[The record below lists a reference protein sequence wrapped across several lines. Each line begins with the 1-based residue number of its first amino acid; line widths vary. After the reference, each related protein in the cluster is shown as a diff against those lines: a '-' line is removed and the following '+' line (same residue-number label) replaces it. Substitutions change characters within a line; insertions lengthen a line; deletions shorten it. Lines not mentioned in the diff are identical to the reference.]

1 MKIGKHFL
9 SGDLIMNKMI
19 EFDSGLRLVVERLR
33 HTRSLSIGVFVGVGS
48 MYETKENNG
57 ISHFIEH
64 MFFKG
69 TEKRTAF
76 DIVSELENIGV
87 NINAYTSKN
96 STAFHTLGLSD
107 YAQVCTEML
116 SDMYFN
122 SKFDKENLA
131 KEKAVVLEEIKMSED
146 DYEDKCMENL
156 VKSHFGASRAIAYPI
171 LGSAENIMNFDKQA
185 IKDFMS
191 KYYIPQ
197 NTVISM
203 AGDITEEMAIELVEK
218 YFEKNMKKT
227 DYQKRNFHV
236 TKPKNKYA
244 QFVRSDCQQ
253 SHVAL
258 SFPAYGLK
266 NRNSMLNGVF
276 CSMLAGGMSSRLFQK
291 IRDELGLVYTIY
303 AAPISYVDDGY
314 MYIYF
319 ATDPKQVP
327 LAITEIRKILDEI
340 KENGFTQEELDRTL
354 IQSKTSYI
362 LSKEQSMAVM
372 RVNARSM
379 LLLNKRY
386 NLNKQVK
393 QLEKIN
399 NDRVR
404 EIINYSLNYDKVSIS
419 YVGKKPDF
427 NAYDLFLNKE

>member
-1 MKIGKHFL
+1 
-9 SGDLIMNKMI
+9 MNKLI
-19 EFDSGLRLVVERLR
+19 EFDSGLRLVVDRLP

-48 MYETKENNG
+48 LYETKENNG

-69 TEKRTAF
+69 TKKRTAF

-96 STAFHTLGLSD
+96 TTAFHTSGLSD
-107 YAQVCTEML
+107 FAEVCTEML

-122 SKFDKENLA
+122 SKFDSENLA

-146 DYEDKCMENL
+146 DYEDRCMENL
-156 VKSHFGASRAIAYPI
+156 VKSHYGASRSIAYPI
-171 LGSAENIMNFDKQA
+171 LGSAENVMNFDKQA
-185 IKDFMS
+185 INEFMN
-191 KYYIPQ
+191 KYYTPQ

-203 AGDITEEMAIELVEK
+203 AGDITYEKAVEIVEK
-218 YFEKNMKKT
+218 YFEKNMVKT
-227 DYQKRNFHV
+227 DYQKRKFHI
-236 TKPKNKYA
+236 TKPKSKYA
-244 QFVRSDCQQ
+244 CLVRNDCQQ
-253 SHVAL
+253 SHVAI

-266 NRNSMLNGVF
+266 SRNSTLNGVF

-314 MYIYF
+314 WYIYF

-327 LAITEIRKILDEI
+327 LAMKEIRKILDEV
-340 KENGFTQEELDRTL
+340 KENGFTKDELDRTL

-362 LSKEQSMAVM
+362 LSKEQSMSVM

-386 NLNKQVK
+386 NLNKQLK
-393 QLEKIN
+393 ELEKID

-404 EIINYSLNYDKVSIS
+404 EIIDFSLNYETVSVS
-419 YVGKKPDF
+419 YVGKKPDY
-427 NAYDLFLNKE
+427 NAYDLFMNKE

>member
-1 MKIGKHFL
+1 MSKL
-9 SGDLIMNKMI
+9 I
-19 EFDSGLRLVVERLR
+19 EFDSGLKLVVERLR

-48 MYETKENNG
+48 LYETKESNG

-69 TEKRTAF
+69 TKKRTAF
-76 DIVSELENIGV
+76 EIVSELENIGV

-96 STAFHTLGLSD
+96 TTAFHTSGLSD
-107 YAQVCTEML
+107 FAEVCTEML

-146 DYEDKCMENL
+146 DYEDRCLENL
-156 VKSHFGASRAIAYPI
+156 VQSHFGATRSIAYPI
-171 LGSAENIMNFDKQA
+171 LGSAKNVMNFDQQS
-185 IKDFMS
+185 IKDFMA
-191 KYYIPQ
+191 KHYIPK

-203 AGDITEEMAIELVEK
+203 AGDITYEKAIELVEK
-218 YFEKNMKKT
+218 YFEKNMVKADYEKK
-227 DYQKRNFHV
+227 KFHII
-236 TKPKNKYA
+236 KPKNKYSELA
-244 QFVRSDCQQ
+244 RNDCQQ
-253 SHVAL
+253 AHVAI

-266 NRNSMLNGVF
+266 SRNSHLNGVF
-276 CSMLAGGMSSRLFQK
+276 CGMLAGGMSSRLFQK

-303 AAPISYVDDGY
+303 AAPIAYVDDGY

-327 LAITEIRKILDEI
+327 LAIKEIKKSLDEI
-340 KENGFTQEELDRTL
+340 KEKGFTKEELDRTL

-362 LSKEQSMAVM
+362 LSKEQSMSVM

-386 NLNKQVK
+386 NINKQLK
-393 QLEKIN
+393 QLEQINDDKI
-399 NDRVR
+399 R

-419 YVGKKPDF
+419 YVGRKPDF
-427 NAYDLFLNKE
+427 NAYDLFINKE